1 MKLIQYIDGY
11 DPVILRNV
19 LFCYKNNIPMYGYS
33 GVDNVILY
41 RIKNDVRQV
50 ITVEETLQKDFE
62 DVTIYDVLNAPV
74 GIGILSFWN
83 SMYFRYFNFKLIQDI
98 YKYNKLKRSEIVGI
112 FKCSDARA
120 RTLVKMKCDD
130 KTYIDR
136 FLGNHATIYTSK
148 NNVDLNPEL
157 SLDYSVECIKALGN
171 AEDPVRDITLLSK
184 GLNVKFGKSSI
195 RKIKELTRNR
205 RFYKSYITQINKLLK
220 EEPIKFKGILY
231 NASKAGKNIPY
242 FYYLIRLAINDDIPG
257 RKWDKKLGVVKTD
270 E

>member
-1 MKLIQYIDGY
+1 MELTRYISGY
-11 DPVILRNV
+11 DPVVLRNV

-33 GVDNVILY
+33 EVDNVILY

-50 ITVEETLQKDFE
+50 IIVEDTLQKDFK
-62 DVTIYDVLNAPV
+62 DITISDVLNAPV
-74 GIGILSFWN
+74 GVGILSFWN
-83 SMYFRYFNFKLIQDI
+83 SIYFRYFNFKLIQDI

-112 FKCSDARA
+112 FNCNDVRA
-120 RTLVKMKCDD
+120 RTLVRMRCDD

-157 SLDYSVECIKALGN
+157 SLDYNMTCIRALGW
-171 AEDPVRDITLLSK
+171 AADPVRVITMASK
-184 GLNVKFGKSSI
+184 GLNVKFGQSTIK
-195 RKIKELTRNR
+195 KINELSKNR
-205 RFYKSYITQINKLLK
+205 RFYKSYVTQINRLLK
-220 EEPIKFKGILY
+220 GEPIKFKGILY
-231 NASKAGKNIPY
+231 NASQAGKNIPY